1 MGVKIRIGRTFNGV
15 LTATLV
21 EPRVTPSPSL
31 NRTKTR
37 FAAGSKG
44 HRAASLDEDP
54 KGWRGVG
61 VDRRRHGR
69 TDCRD
74 ALPVAQ
80 GRVDETNF
88 SHKLSYSVNWIAVKP
103 IKGDLGN
110 HLDIAEFD
118 FRRQVATIATGRIIL

>member
-1 MGVKIRIGRTFNGV
+1 MD
-15 LTATLV
+15 
-21 EPRVTPSPSL
+21 PRVTLPPSL
-31 NRTKTR
+31 KRTKTR
-37 FAAGSKG
+37 FAASSKG

-80 GRVDETNF
+80 GRVDETNL
-88 SHKLSYSVNWIAVKP
+88 SHRLTYSVKRIVVKLIVSRLTYAETRISRLSDP
-103 IKGDLGN
+103 IEQEPEKLQ
-110 HLDIAEFD
+110 LSWPLCKLE
-118 FRRQVATIATGRIIL
+118 VSLL

>member
-1 MGVKIRIGRTFNGV
+1 MD
-15 LTATLV
+15 
-21 EPRVTPSPSL
+21 PRVTLPPSL
-31 NRTKTR
+31 KRTKTR
-37 FAAGSKG
+37 FAASSKG

-80 GRVDETNF
+80 GRVDETNL
-88 SHKLSYSVNWIAVKP
+88 SHRLTYSVKRIVVELIGSRRTP
-103 IKGDLGN
+103 RPG
-110 HLDIAEFD
+110 FPD
-118 FRRQVATIATGRIIL
+118 FRTQ

>member
-1 MGVKIRIGRTFNGV
+1 MTLVCPLQRVRPLSNDPGSPFTESFYCV

-21 EPRVTPSPSL
+21 DPRVTLPPSL
-31 NRTKTR
+31 KRTKTR
-37 FAAGSKG
+37 FAASSKG

-80 GRVDETNF
+80 GRVDETNL
-88 SHKLSYSVNWIAVKP
+88 SHRLTYSVKRIVVKL
-103 IKGDLGN
+103 IVSRLTY
-110 HLDIAEFD
+110 AE
-118 FRRQVATIATGRIIL
+118 TRISRL

>member
-1 MGVKIRIGRTFNGV
+1 VD
-15 LTATLV
+15 
-21 EPRVTPSPSL
+21 PRVTLPPSL
-31 NRTKTR
+31 KRTKTR
-37 FAAGSKG
+37 FAASSKG

-80 GRVDETNF
+80 GRVDETNL
-88 SHKLSYSVNWIAVKP
+88 SHRFSYSPKTVVVKLIVSRLTYAETRISRLSDP
-103 IKGDLGN
+103 IEQEPEKLQ
-110 HLDIAEFD
+110 LSWPLCKLE
-118 FRRQVATIATGRIIL
+118 VSLL